1 MDLFQQLAD
10 DHGWCLPAWKMDMGD
25 HLENVRA
32 RKKWLWVKVC
42 FGLGTFALLFWLFD
56 PKATLAMLAT
66 ASIPHLFLALLSGV
80 VVLMARSLRW
90 LVIMRDMGFQAR
102 FWRIV
107 EIYGISLWFNTF
119 LPGSVGGDAYKVY
132 GLIQDG
138 SKPIQSFATVLMER
152 LSGLGALVS
161 IAIFSVMGFGHLMPI
176 PSWMLLSLILMV
188 AALVSGV
195 LFSVRLIEPGARMLR
210 QRFPR
215 MCKRMTDERIRLLA
229 DVFQDLIRN
238 KRLLLRAYILGV
250 LLQLLV
256 LVSYYVVSLALN
268 ERISILFF
276 LVFFPLIE
284 IVSLIPITVNGMGI
298 RELMLA
304 VFLQYAGV
312 GPSYAIGF
320 SILLRLILVVLAL
333 AGGLLLVVRPGT
345 VGNRPENVFK

>member
-1 MDLFQQLAD
+1 M
-10 DHGWCLPAWKMDMGD
+10 
-25 HLENVRA
+25 
-32 RKKWLWVKVC
+32 KVG

-56 PKATLAMLAT
+56 PKATLSMLAEV
-66 ASIPHLFLALLSGV
+66 SVSRLLLALLSCV

-107 EIYGISLWFNTF
+107 EIYAISLWFNTF

-132 GLIQDG
+132 GLVQDG

-152 LSGLGALVS
+152 LSGLGALIS
-161 IAIFSVMGFGHLMPI
+161 IAILSVIGFGRLMPI

-188 AALVSGV
+188 AALVAGV
-195 LFSVRLIEPGARMLR
+195 LFSVRLIAPGARILR

-215 MCKRMTDERIRLLA
+215 ICKRLTDERIRLLT

-238 KRLLLRAYILGV
+238 KRLLMRAYVLGL
-250 LLQLLV
+250 LLQLVV

-276 LVFFPLIE
+276 LIFFPLIE

-320 SILLRLILVVLAL
+320 SVLLRLILVVLAL

-345 VGNRPENVFK
+345 VGKRPENSSK

>member
-1 MDLFQQLAD
+1 M
-10 DHGWCLPAWKMDMGD
+10 
-25 HLENVRA
+25 
-32 RKKWLWVKVC
+32 WLKLC

-56 PKATLAMLAT
+56 PKATLSMLAK
-66 ASIPHLFLALLSGV
+66 ASIPCLLLALLSCV
-80 VVLMARSLRW
+80 VVLLARSLRW
-90 LVIMRDMGFQAR
+90 LMIIRDMGFQGR

-107 EIYGISLWFNTF
+107 EIYAISLWFNTF

-138 SKPIQSFATVLMER
+138 SRPIQSFATVLMER
-152 LSGLGALVS
+152 LSGLGALIS
-161 IAIFSVMGFGHLMPI
+161 IAIFSVIGFGHLMPI

-188 AALVSGV
+188 AALVVGV
-195 LFSVRLIEPGARMLR
+195 LFSVRLIEPGALLFRK
-210 QRFPR
+210 RFPWISQR
-215 MCKRMTDERIRLLA
+215 LTDERIRMLA
-229 DVFQDLIRN
+229 DVFHDLIRN
-238 KRLLLRAYILGV
+238 KRLLLRAYVLGI
-250 LLQLLV
+250 LLQLVV

-276 LVFFPLIE
+276 LIFFPLIE

-312 GPSYAIGF
+312 GPSYAMGF

-345 VGNRPENVFK
+345 LGNRSENVPK

>member
-1 MDLFQQLAD
+1 
-10 DHGWCLPAWKMDMGD
+10 MDMGD
-25 HLENVRA
+25 RLDTARS
-32 RKKWLWVKVC
+32 RKKWLWLKVG

-56 PKATLAMLAT
+56 PKATLAMMAT
-66 ASIPHLFLALLSGV
+66 ANVSYLFLSLFSGV

-90 LVIMRDMGFQAR
+90 LVIMRDMGFEAR

-107 EIYGISLWFNTF
+107 EIYAISLWFNTF

-152 LSGLGALVS
+152 LSGLGALIS
-161 IAIFSVMGFGHLMPI
+161 IAIVSVMGFGHLMPI
-176 PSWMLLSLILMV
+176 PSWMLLCLLLMV
-188 AALVSGV
+188 AVLVVGV

-210 QRFPR
+210 QGFPR
-215 MCKRMTDERIRLLA
+215 ICKRLTDERIRLLA
-229 DVFQDLIRN
+229 EVFQDLVRN
-238 KRLLLRAYILGV
+238 KRLLLRAYLLGV
-250 LLQLLV
+250 LLQVLV
-256 LVSYYVVSLALN
+256 LVSYYIVSLALN

-276 LVFFPLIE
+276 LIFFPLIE
-284 IVSLIPITVNGMGI
+284 IISLIPITVNGMGI

-333 AGGLLLVVRPGT
+333 AGGFLLVVRPAT
-345 VGNRPENVFK
+345 VGNRPENALK